1 MKFIIFN
8 AFRDK
13 KKYLIFLSLF
23 VFLISILLTLL
34 INYKYYDYQ
43 IYEVVGKKE
52 RNRIIELNT
61 KDISIL
67 KEINHID
74 YYYPLYSNQKLILE
88 EQTYT
93 INAYHNENIIY
104 GRSINASNEIIISKL
119 LPKSL
124 NLKVTDLINKEINVK
139 INNTDYKFLI
149 VGVTDNNASQFYIND
164 NELQVMYNLNSNRY
178 YIVIDKYINVNKT
191 INKLIDK
198 GYNASLYDTTD
209 LKEIEELNNI
219 KRNYI
224 YFGVLIILIITV
236 FLINIIKNLIHTEN
250 KNLALLKIL
259 GFKSSK
265 IKNIILIRLILIILL
280 SHLLVLFIFILLLK
294 ITNPIYISIYNI
306 LMYTGII
313 LLLHMVLIYITT
325 FTLKSKTKKIIALN
339 NLES

>member
-23 VFLISILLTLL
+23 VFYLQFTRYFLL

-67 KEINHID
+67 NEINHID

-88 EQTYT
+88 EHTYT

-104 GRSINASNEIIISKL
+104 GRSINDSNEIIISKL

-124 NLKVTDLINKEINVK
+124 NLKVTDLINTEINVK

-164 NELQVMYNLNSNRY
+164 NE
-178 YIVIDKYINVNKT
+178 
-191 INKLIDK
+191 
-198 GYNASLYDTTD
+198 
-209 LKEIEELNNI
+209 
-219 KRNYI
+219 
-224 YFGVLIILIITV
+224 
-236 FLINIIKNLIHTEN
+236 
-250 KNLALLKIL
+250 
-259 GFKSSK
+259 
-265 IKNIILIRLILIILL
+265 
-280 SHLLVLFIFILLLK
+280 
-294 ITNPIYISIYNI
+294 
-306 LMYTGII
+306 
-313 LLLHMVLIYITT
+313 
-325 FTLKSKTKKIIALN
+325 
-339 NLES
+339 